1 LIPELKKFNLY
12 KMIKKINLILAS
24 IYSIVLGTVEAFLN
38 WGDWQY
44 APLWLVDYII
54 VVILLLAVFFFK
66 DKMQKM
72 FLLVGWAFSS
82 GVMYM
87 ALFVSLESVKV
98 IDQNILFSIILAFL
112 VSVLGLILSIIGND

>member
-1 LIPELKKFNLY
+1 
-12 KMIKKINLILAS
+12 MIKKINLILAS

-87 ALFVSLESVKV
+87 ALFVSLESVTV
-98 IDQNILFSIILAFL
+98 INQNILFSIILAFL

>member
-1 LIPELKKFNLY
+1 
-12 KMIKKINLILAS
+12 MIKKINLILAS
-24 IYSIVLGTVEAFLN
+24 IYSIVLGIVEAFLN

-87 ALFVSLESVKV
+87 ALFVSLESVTV
-98 IDQNILFSIILAFL
+98 IDQNILFSIILAFS